1 MLTFFGPSDRS
12 ARFCD
17 GLSRR
22 SFLSVGGL
30 ALGGLSLPR
39 LLEAESTSSPG
50 PGAGASTGRHKAV
63 IMIYLPGGPTQHETI
78 DPKPDAPTGVRGPF
92 GTVRTKIPG
101 VHFSEH
107 LTRLAAI
114 ADKIVAVRSVV
125 GFENRH
131 ESFQGHTGRA
141 GGRAQDG
148 EPAGG
153 WPTVGSVVSRR
164 LGIGPGGTPAYI
176 DAGPKMGYGPYNNTG
191 LHDASAVRSWPGFLG
206 FQHTP
211 FSLEGEGQGDLV
223 LGGVR
228 GERFSSRRAL
238 LSAFDRYRR
247 GVDGGVDRGSSL
259 ESIDSFR
266 RQALGIL
273 TSSRIAE
280 ALDLER
286 EDSRVR
292 ERYGESAPTT
302 GSFGGAP
309 KDPQK
314 LLLAR
319 RLVEAGARCVTV
331 SFGAWDW
338 HANRGGPIEKLGK
351 EDLPQFDHAVATLI
365 DDLDQRDL
373 LDDVSVVVWGEFGR
387 TPRINAKGGRDH
399 WSRVAPVILAGGGM
413 RGGQV
418 LGATDAHGG
427 DVRERPVHVQEIFAT
442 LYHNL
447 GIDVASAT
455 VRDLN
460 GRPHYLVDEGREPIR
475 ELV

>member
-1 MLTFFGPSDRS
+1 MELLAMLTVLGHDHSR
-12 ARFCD
+12 RFCD

-22 SFLSVGGL
+22 SFLSIGGL

-39 LLEAESTSSPG
+39 ILEAESSESGKAAAPQ
-50 PGAGASTGRHKAV
+50 KAV

-78 DPKPDAPTGVRGPF
+78 DPKPDAQKEVRGPF
-92 GTVRTKIPG
+92 GTVQTTIPG
-101 VHFSEH
+101 VRFSHH
-107 LTRLAAI
+107 LTKLARAM
-114 ADKIVAVRSVV
+114 DKIVAVRSVV

-131 ESFQGHTGRA
+131 ESFQCHTGRS
-141 GGRAQDG
+141 GGRPQDD

-153 WPTVGSVVSRR
+153 WPTFGSVVSR
-164 LGIGPGGTPAYI
+164 LQGTGHGGTPAYV

-206 FQHTP
+206 FPHTP
-211 FSLEGEGQGDLV
+211 FSLDGDGKGDLV
-223 LGGVR
+223 LNGIGGD
-228 GERFSSRRAL
+228 RFADRRAL
-238 LSAFDRYRR
+238 VSAFDRFRR
-247 GVDGGVDRGSSL
+247 DVDRGVLGDASSIS
-259 ESIDSFR
+259 SIDSFR
-266 RQALGIL
+266 RQALDIL

-286 EDSRVR
+286 EDPRVR
-292 ERYGESAPTT
+292 ERYGKSVPTT

-309 KDPQK
+309 KDPQR

-338 HANRGGPIEKLGK
+338 HGNRGGPVEKLGN
-351 EDLPQFDHAVATLI
+351 EDLPMFDHAVATLI
-365 DDLDQRDL
+365 DDLDQRGL

-387 TPRINAKGGRDH
+387 TPKINAKGGRDH

-413 RGGQV
+413 RCGQV
-418 LGATDAHGG
+418 IGATDAQGG
-427 DVRERPVHVQEIFAT
+427 TASERPVHVQEIFAT

-460 GRPHYLVDEGREPIR
+460 GRPHYLVDHGREPIR

>member
-39 LLEAESTSSPG
+39 LLEAESTSF

-131 ESFQGHTGRA
+131 ESFQCHTGRP
-141 GGRAQDG
+141 GGRPQDN

-153 WPTVGSVVSRR
+153 WPTFGSVVSRR

-338 HANRGGPIEKLGK
+338 HANRGGPIEKLGQ

-365 DDLDQRDL
+365 DDLDQRGL

-460 GRPHYLVDEGREPIR
+460 GRPHYLVDEGREAIR